1 MFAYSSDTSV
11 IPSLSFSKAEL
22 AYALFVLMKDIPL
35 SNTSTGIELVEVRHY
50 LNQIGDKVLLST
62 HDGTLKQAV
71 AESIG
76 IGAGVKDEESDNKK
90 SKPYVPTMEELK
102 RQFPNLSESEI
113 SDILESAKQE
123 QRKKDEE
130 EREKN
135 TPPPVPSFRVK
146 PKPDGTG
153 SPVPEATQ
161 KPSVSE
167 DDIDESERFAR
178 LLGSF

>member
-1 MFAYSSDTSV
+1 MFTYSTNETV
-11 IPSLSFSKAEL
+11 IPSLSFTKAEL

-35 SNTSTGIELVEVRHY
+35 CNISTGIELVEVRHY

-71 AESIG
+71 ADSIGTKESIK
-76 IGAGVKDEESDNKK
+76 IEEPKNNTSSPAIPSMDD
-90 SKPYVPTMEELK
+90 LK
-102 RQFPNLSESEI
+102 RQFPNLTESEI

-123 QRKKDEE
+123 QRKKDED
-130 EREKN
+130 ERKKP
-135 TPPPVPSFRVK
+135 TPPPLPSFKVK
-146 PKPDGTG
+146 PKQEGIG
-153 SPVPEATQ
+153 FPVPEATQ

-167 DDIDESERFAR
+167 DDIDEAERFAR